1 MTSRSML
8 AQEAAAYLGASV
20 DQVRRWTRK
29 GRLNPEKPYG
39 KHGVSLY
46 DTDDLELFKAAE
58 AAEDQ
63 VVPI

>member
-1 MTSRSML
+1 
-8 AQEAAAYLGASV
+8 V